1 MHLLLSNDDGYQAI
15 GIRTLAREA
24 ARRGHKVF
32 VSAPLTEKSA
42 ASHFLTLSHPLMARP
57 VPFDGID
64 AYAVDGSPVDCVRV
78 ARYLADAPFDFCISG
93 INHGE
98 NVGTGII
105 YSGTDAA
112 AREAV
117 MGYLPAIAVSVEYR
131 ATQEI
136 FQKAA
141 ETALDMAEHLVKNP
155 MPRFTF
161 CNINVPAVSP
171 ESIKGIRLSTVSDS
185 FYTDGY
191 VQRRDPLGRPYFWME
206 LGGGLEEPLEGTD
219 LHNLK
224 QGYITVTYVGGYAD
238 RNNASP
244 ALPY

>member
-15 GIRTLAREA
+15 GIRTLAKEA
-24 ARRGHKVF
+24 AKRGHKVF
-32 VSAPLTEKSA
+32 VCAPLTEKSA
-42 ASHFLTLSHPLMARP
+42 ASHFLTLTRPLVAKH
-57 VPFDGID
+57 VPFDGIE

-78 ARYLADAPFDFCISG
+78 AKYLTDDPFDFCISG

-98 NVGTGII
+98 NVGTAII

-117 MGYLPAIAVSVEYR
+117 MGYLPAIAISVEYR
-131 ATQEI
+131 ATPDM

-141 ETALDMAEHLVKNP
+141 ETALDMLEHLANHP

-161 CNINVPAVSP
+161 CNINVPAVEPSK
-171 ESIKGIRLSTVSDS
+171 IKGVRLSAMSES

-191 VQRRDPLGRPYFWME
+191 IKRCDPLGRPYFWMDMD
-206 LGGGLEEPLEGTD
+206 GGIEEAKEGTD
-219 LHNLK
+219 LFDLK
-224 QGYITVTYVGGYAD
+224 NGYTTVTFVGGYAD
-238 RNNASP
+238 RNETCT
-244 ALPY
+244 ALPF

>member
-1 MHLLLSNDDGYQAI
+1 MHLLLSNDDGYQAT
-15 GIRTLAREA
+15 GIRTLAKEA

-42 ASHFLTLSHPLMARP
+42 ASHCLTLTQPLLARP
-57 VPFDGID
+57 VPFDGIE

-78 ARYLADAPFDFCISG
+78 AKYLTDTPFDFCITG

-117 MGYLPAIAVSVEYR
+117 MGYLPAIAVSVEYH
-131 ATQEI
+131 ATQEMYR
-136 FQKAA
+136 KAA
-141 ETALDMAEHLVKNP
+141 ETALDMLEHLAQNP

-161 CNINVPAVSP
+161 CNINVPAIDPSL
-171 ESIKGIRLSTVSDS
+171 IKGVRLSTIAES

-191 VQRRDPLGRPYFWME
+191 VERRDPLGRPYFWME
-206 LGGGLEEPLEGTD
+206 LGGGIEDAEEGTD
-219 LHNLK
+219 LYNLK
-224 QGYITVTYVGGYAD
+224 NGYTTVTFVGGYAD
-238 RNNASP
+238 RNAACP
-244 ALPY
+244 ALPF